1 MICLMILTT
10 GLTAL
15 EFLNI
20 LTLLNLVNETILI
33 QYRNFDRTSLE
44 IRKSSV
50 FLIIRLIKTN
60 LSFYLIQHL
69 YSLEEL
75 VQIRYK

>member
-1 MICLMILTT
+1 MKYLMILTT

-33 QYRNFDRTSLE
+33 QYRNLDRTSLE

-60 LSFYLIQHL
+60 LSFYLIQRL

-75 VQIRYK
+75 V

>member
-1 MICLMILTT
+1 MKCLMILTT

-33 QYRNFDRTSLE
+33 QYRNLDRTSLE

-60 LSFYLIQHL
+60 LSFYLIHHL

-75 VQIRYK
+75 V